1 METDW
6 IMSLIAT
13 LLYKPI
19 PPIHHSARA
28 FNVDCYR
35 DKIDP
40 DNNPRKVSEL
50 ERNRMSAADKFRQG
64 KSTNRTC
71 KADGRYIA
79 ALKSGP
85 KTVKQIAPI
94 VGRSEHHV
102 RQHLL
107 ILEAKSLIRPVGI
120 KTHAVIWGLAGAA

>member
-1 METDW
+1 MEMDW

-13 LLYKPI
+13 LLHKPI

-28 FNVDCYR
+28 FNVDFYR

-40 DNNPRKVSEL
+40 NNQPRKISAL
-50 ERNRMSAADKFRQG
+50 ESDRIKSADKFRQG

-79 ALKSGP
+79 ALDTGP
-85 KTVKQIAPI
+85 KTVNQIAQI

-107 ILEAKSLIRPVGI
+107 ILEAKSLIKPVGK
-120 KTHAVIWGLAGAA
+120 KTHAVIWGLV